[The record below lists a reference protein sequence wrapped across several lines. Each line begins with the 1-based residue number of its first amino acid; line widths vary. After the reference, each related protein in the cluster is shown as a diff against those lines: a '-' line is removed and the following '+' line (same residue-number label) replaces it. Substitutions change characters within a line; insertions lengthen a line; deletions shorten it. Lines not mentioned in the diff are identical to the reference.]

1 MCSWNKFN
9 VLGEDDSSDGT
20 ELEYESMVDH
30 FEVYNLT
37 YFNWK
42 NWISVRISV
51 NNYKET
57 STVYIKKTQVVW
69 TGALVKAAL

>member
-9 VLGEDDSSDGT
+9 VLGEVDSSDGT

-42 NWISVRISV
+42 N
-51 NNYKET
+51 
-57 STVYIKKTQVVW
+57 
-69 TGALVKAAL
+69 